1 MGKDSMEM
9 FSSFFRLLINVVYGL
24 NTVCC
29 IVIKKIKFFS
39 IELNESEE

>member
-1 MGKDSMEM
+1 MGKDSMEV

-29 IVIKKIKFFS
+29 IVIKKITFFQ
-39 IELNESEE
+39 LN